1 LPKVASFA
9 GVGRD
14 LQPIAAA
21 LVGLLGASSCGAAGA
36 GTGSSTPAP
45 APAPT
50 TTRSDPAPAPTT
62 IPSGKAPIASTA
74 FQLPGGAAMR
84 IEAHAA
90 GAILIVTVPGSSRGF
105 ANCRSLR
112 LEVDGTSR
120 DLASVRVRSR
130 GGLSPSETLEGSVTV
145 EVLAAIA
152 ESPEDAWF
160 AACGRSFVLGSSQR
174 ARIAELLQ
182 SLGTPDRAP

>member
-1 LPKVASFA
+1 LPKVASFV

-14 LQPIAAA
+14 LQPVAAA

-45 APAPT
+45 SPAST
-50 TTRSDPAPAPTT
+50 TTRSDPAPARTT
-62 IPSGKAPIASTA
+62 IPSGKAPIASTV
-74 FQLPGGAAMR
+74 FQ
-84 IEAHAA
+84 
-90 GAILIVTVPGSSRGF
+90 
-105 ANCRSLR
+105 
-112 LEVDGTSR
+112 
-120 DLASVRVRSR
+120 
-130 GGLSPSETLEGSVTV
+130 
-145 EVLAAIA
+145 LAAIA

-160 AACGRSFVLGSSQR
+160 AACSRSFVLGSSQR